1 MRQLRTRLITG
12 LPVSVVGRV
21 KRLAA
26 WPSDM
31 MDGVLG
37 RRDPLTPP
45 RGLSMVGAG
54 EFRQVGQEFLGHFVN
69 LAGLAPDERV
79 LDVGC
84 GIGRMAVPLTGYL
97 SARGSYDGFDIVAR
111 GVKWCQQAIT
121 PQFPR
126 FRFQHADVRN
136 RTYNPGGRVA
146 PEAFRFPFD
155 DASSDL
161 VFLTSV
167 FTHMLPSEVEH
178 YLGEIA
184 RVLAPGGR
192 CLATMFL
199 LNEGSLAKGGRA
211 QQLFPHQQGVYRIA
225 SDRVP
230 ENAVAFDE
238 DWALDAFRHAGLAP
252 RLPVHYGAWSGRTE
266 GASYQDIV
274 VADRG

>member
-12 LPVSVVGRV
+12 LPVSVAGRV

-26 WPSDM
+26 WPLDTL
-31 MDGVLG
+31 DGLLG

-54 EFRQVGQEFLGHFVN
+54 EFRQIGREFLGHFAN
-69 LAGLAPDERV
+69 LAGLGPDERV

-84 GIGRMAVPLTGYL
+84 GIGRMAVPLTGYM
-97 SARGSYDGFDIVAR
+97 SERGSYDGFDIVAS
-111 GVKWCQQAIT
+111 GVEWCQQAIT
-121 PQFPR
+121 PRFPR

-146 PEAFRFPFD
+146 PDTYRFPFD
-155 DASSDL
+155 DAWFDF

-167 FTHMLPSEVEH
+167 FTHMLPAEVEH
-178 YLGEIA
+178 YLGEVA

-192 CLATMFL
+192 CLATLFL
-199 LNEGSLAKGGRA
+199 LDEASPAQGGRA
-211 QQLFPHQQGVYRIA
+211 EQLFPHRHGVYRTA

-230 ENAVAFDE
+230 ENAVGYDE
-238 DWALDAFRHAGLAP
+238 DWALQAFRDAGLPP
-252 RLPVHYGAWSGRTE
+252 RLPVHYGAWSGRPE